1 MFLVKSHMEQLV
13 NAVENCSRSIVL
25 HMRKHDGLVSYIT
38 PLSVEKTI
46 ANQLTQNWNTEP
58 LMHNY
63 EGA

>member
-38 PLSVEKTI
+38 PLSVE
-46 ANQLTQNWNTEP
+46 N
-58 LMHNY
+58 NY
-63 EGA
+63 CQSADSKLEYRAP